1 MMSAAPR
8 EASMSLNQV
17 ALITGVT
24 GQDGSYLSEFLL
36 GMGYEVHG
44 LRRRNSSFNT
54 HRIDHLINTNNKFYL
69 HDGDMTDTSG
79 LFALL
84 NKVSPSEI
92 YNLAAQSHVGA
103 SFDTPEYTANVDALG
118 TLRILEAL
126 RQNPVLRLTKFYQAS
141 TSELFGNSPAPQNE
155 ASLFAPRS
163 PYAVA
168 KLYAHWITVNYRES
182 YGLHA
187 SCGILF
193 NHESSRRGPTFVS
206 KKIID
211 GIIRHKSD
219 SSYQVS
225 LGNLNSKRDW
235 GHARE
240 YAEAMWRVLQLDS
253 PVDLVLGTGNSM
265 TVRDFASLAC
275 EHVGITITWTGDGF
289 NEVGTTNT
297 GQILFKVNKEYFRPS
312 EVNFLEADARKAREL
327 IDWKPTIEIGDL
339 IAEMFKDSEK
349 ESLQT

>member
-1 MMSAAPR
+1 
-8 EASMSLNQV
+8 MSLKKV

-36 GMGYEVHG
+36 DKGYEVHG

-54 HRIDHLINTNNKFYL
+54 SRIDHLINNHQKFFL

-79 LFALL
+79 LFALIR
-84 NKVSPSEI
+84 KIAPSEI

-126 RQNPVLRLTKFYQAS
+126 RQNTELKLTRFYQAS
-141 TSELFGNSPAPQNE
+141 TSELFGNSPSPQNE
-155 ASLFAPRS
+155 LTPFAPRS

-182 YGLHA
+182 YALHA

-211 GIIRHKSD
+211 GIKRHQIDPEFS
-219 SSYQVS
+219 VS
-225 LGNLNSKRDW
+225 LGNINSKRDW

-240 YAEAMWRVLQLDS
+240 YAEAMWKVLQLEK
-253 PVDLVLGTGNSM
+253 PVDLVLGTGKSL
-265 TVRDFASLAC
+265 TVREFATLAC
-275 EHVGITITWTGDGF
+275 EYAGINLTWSGSGL
-289 NEVGTTNT
+289 NEVGSTDL
-297 GQILFKVNKEYFRPS
+297 GKVLFKVSEEYFRPS
-312 EVNFLEADARKAREL
+312 EVNSLEAESAKAREL
-327 IDWKPTIEIGDL
+327 IDWQPKVGIKDL
-339 IAEMFKDSEK
+339 IAEMFDFPELKPAIN
-349 ESLQT
+349 

>member
-1 MMSAAPR
+1 LSAER
-8 EASMSLNQV
+8 EVPMSLKQV

-36 GMGYEVHG
+36 DKGYEVHG

-54 HRIDHLINTNNKFYL
+54 SRIDHLIGNNKHFFL

-79 LFALL
+79 LFALIREIAP
-84 NKVSPSEI
+84 NEI
-92 YNLAAQSHVGA
+92 YNLAAQSHVGS

-118 TLRILEAL
+118 TLRMLEAI
-126 RQNPVLRLTKFYQAS
+126 RQNSDLKFTRFYQAS

-155 ASLFAPRS
+155 FSSFAPRS

-211 GIIRHKSD
+211 GIKRHKID
-219 SSYQVS
+219 SNFFVL
-225 LGNLNSKRDW
+225 LGNLDARRDW

-240 YAEAMWRVLQLDS
+240 YAEAMWKVLQLDK
-253 PVDLVLGTGNSM
+253 PVDLVIGTGKSIS
-265 TVRDFASLAC
+265 VREFATLAC
-275 EHVGITITWTGDGF
+275 EFAGITLTWSGSGL
-289 NEVGTTNT
+289 NEVGLTDR
-297 GQILFKVNKEYFRPS
+297 GQIIFKVSEEYFRPS
-312 EVNFLEADARKAREL
+312 EVHSLEADAQKARKL
-327 IDWKPTIEIGDL
+327 IDWQPKLEIKDL
-339 IAEMFKDSEK
+339 IEEMFNYSESK
-349 ESLQT
+349 SSRN